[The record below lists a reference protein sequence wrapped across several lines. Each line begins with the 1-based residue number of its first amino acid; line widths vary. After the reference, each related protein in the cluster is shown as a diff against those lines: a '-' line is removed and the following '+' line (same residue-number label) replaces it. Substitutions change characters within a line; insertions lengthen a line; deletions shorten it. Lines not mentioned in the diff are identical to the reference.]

1 MLDTV
6 AGGAV
11 LPDGVSSSDTDA
23 QRKMVGSYYIFQA
36 DTADQVWDSLKRDS
50 FYASGEVVSARAT
63 TSEGVDDLNIPD
75 ICIQWD
81 HSRITITPV
90 LPAFPRVE

>member
-1 MLDTV
+1 
-6 AGGAV
+6 
-11 LPDGVSSSDTDA
+11 
-23 QRKMVGSYYIFQA
+23 MVGSYYIFQA
-36 DTADQVWDSLKRDS
+36 DTAEQVWESLRKDA

-63 TSEGVDDLNIPD
+63 SSEGADDLTVPD
-75 ICIQWD
+75 ICVQWD